1 MPQTGYPVRWGG
13 CYRCLVFLDSCFS
26 PFFVFNRLT
35 MPNILIISK
44 NLRFVKMVAR
54 MRGCLKM
61 RTTKIAMS
69 SVGRRGKIFI

>member
-1 MPQTGYPVRWGG
+1 MPQTGYPVRWGLLSLFG
-13 CYRCLVFLDSCFS
+13 FS
-26 PFFVFNRLT
+26 GFVFFSVFVFDRLT